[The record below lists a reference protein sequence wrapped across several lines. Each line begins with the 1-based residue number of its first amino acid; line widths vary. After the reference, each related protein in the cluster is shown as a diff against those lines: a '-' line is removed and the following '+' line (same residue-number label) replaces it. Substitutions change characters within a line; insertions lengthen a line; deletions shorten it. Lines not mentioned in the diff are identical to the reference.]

1 MTARY
6 VGESNRSTDKYD
18 RRMSADNCFPGML
31 GREVKL
37 WEEEIEMLNEE
48 SGMPHLPKVD

>member
-1 MTARY
+1 
-6 VGESNRSTDKYD
+6 
-18 RRMSADNCFPGML
+18 ML